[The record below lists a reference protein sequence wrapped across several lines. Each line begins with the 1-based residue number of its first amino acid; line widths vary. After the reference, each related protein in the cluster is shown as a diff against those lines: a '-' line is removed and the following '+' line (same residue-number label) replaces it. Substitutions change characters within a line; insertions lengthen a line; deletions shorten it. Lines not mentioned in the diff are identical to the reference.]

1 MKRNLL
7 LFSALIYLFSCQ
19 NPDTNTDTE
28 TPKPITFDPIPLK
41 YPETYYDSTQVDTLH
56 NMRVKD
62 PYRWLEYTSPSTQ
75 HWITEQQ
82 KTADQY
88 FDQIPYRDMIRQRV
102 QALWNYERLSVPQRV
117 GEQYYFFKNEGLNK
131 QDVLYVSD
139 QPNGDGKVVLDPNK
153 FSTDGTRSLGTIR
166 FSENGK
172 YLAYQVSDGGS
183 DWRTIKVLNLETGR
197 VMPDEINW
205 VKFSDISWYKD
216 GFFYSRYPTPE
227 NGQSSMSA
235 NEFHQLYYHKLGT
248 TQEEDELIFADRYN
262 PKRNIYAS
270 VTEDERYLILQVIE
284 STSGNALYARDLT
297 EDNAAFVP
305 IISEFEHDF
314 EVIGNND
321 NQLFVLTNYKA
332 PNQRLINIPMSNPE
346 EGYWEDII
354 PESEDVL
361 QSVQVANGQLI
372 AKYMHQARNQLK
384 VLNLEG
390 ELVKEIPLPAAGT
403 VSQINCSASQQ
414 EVFFSF
420 TSFLKAGNIYR
431 INMANL
437 SVELIKRAKV
447 DFDESPYEVKQV
459 RFESYD
465 GTSIP
470 MYIIH
475 KRGIELDGT
484 HPTLLYGYG
493 GFNIPILPRFNRTSL
508 NLFPVI
514 LENGGVCAVAN
525 IRGGGEFG
533 SKWHKSGTIRQKQNV
548 FDDFQ
553 AAAEYLIANRYT
565 SSEKLAI
572 YGRSNGGLLVGACMT
587 QRPDLYKVAIP
598 AVGVLDMLRYHK
610 FTIGWAW
617 ATDYGTSED
626 AVEFDHLLAYSPL
639 HNISYEKYPATLITT
654 ADHDDRVVPAHSFK
668 FGATLQQKQKADLP
682 VILRIDSKAGH
693 GAGRSTQQKIEEAT
707 DVLSFLFYNMKE
719 KVIYQNQTTT
729 TK

>member
-7 LFSALIYLFSCQ
+7 LLSALIYLFSCQ
-19 NPDTNTDTE
+19 NPDANTDTE
-28 TPKPITFDPIPLK
+28 APKPITFDPIPLE

-166 FSENGK
+166 FSENGQ

-235 NEFHQLYYHKLGT
+235 NEFHQLYYHQLGT

-403 VSQINCSASQQ
+403 VSEINCSASQQ

-493 GFNIPILPRFNRTSL
+493 GFNIPILP
-508 NLFPVI
+508 
-514 LENGGVCAVAN
+514 
-525 IRGGGEFG
+525 
-533 SKWHKSGTIRQKQNV
+533 
-548 FDDFQ
+548 
-553 AAAEYLIANRYT
+553 
-565 SSEKLAI
+565 
-572 YGRSNGGLLVGACMT
+572 
-587 QRPDLYKVAIP
+587 
-598 AVGVLDMLRYHK
+598 
-610 FTIGWAW
+610 
-617 ATDYGTSED
+617 
-626 AVEFDHLLAYSPL
+626 
-639 HNISYEKYPATLITT
+639 
-654 ADHDDRVVPAHSFK
+654 
-668 FGATLQQKQKADLP
+668 
-682 VILRIDSKAGH
+682 
-693 GAGRSTQQKIEEAT
+693 
-707 DVLSFLFYNMKE
+707 
-719 KVIYQNQTTT
+719 
-729 TK
+729 